1 MDRKFTIVT
10 GHGRLEFIKKADG
23 RLELTNVNGRTL
35 SKKDMEIQKKDEREE
50 MR

>member
-23 RLELTNVNGRTL
+23 RLELTNVNGKTL
-35 SKKDMEIQKKDEREE
+35 SKRIAKREEEDELEE